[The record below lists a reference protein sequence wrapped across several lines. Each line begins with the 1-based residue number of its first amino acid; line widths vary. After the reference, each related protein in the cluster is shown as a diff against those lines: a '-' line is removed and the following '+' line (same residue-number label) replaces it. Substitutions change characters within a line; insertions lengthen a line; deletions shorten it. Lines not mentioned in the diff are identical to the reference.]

1 MSTGVGGNYC
11 QSSRILGNGQIHQ
24 GNGQLA
30 LTSCTYSANFVHQEA
45 CHRVHVQSIVL
56 DVALIQSGS
65 DNGIPSDHSNCS
77 ISIFK
82 SQSAWLV
89 HRRHHGRVHGCQHQG
104 PACIDS
110 TVGDTAVLQ
119 CVLLR
124 RRLHD
129 DLPDLAHGQLGPEEP
144 HQRGQ
149 AAHMR
154 RRHGGAAE
162 EGVLAAGDG
171 GVDGA
176 ARRCHVHRAGPVAA
190 EGGQSP
196 RDRGGGD
203 GHNVPGGVV
212 GRVVG
217 DLVVVGALVP
227 RRGDEEHPGAFRALD
242 GHSHGGG

>member
-1 MSTGVGGNYC
+1 
-11 QSSRILGNGQIHQ
+11 
-24 GNGQLA
+24 
-30 LTSCTYSANFVHQEA
+30 
-45 CHRVHVQSIVL
+45 
-56 DVALIQSGS
+56 
-65 DNGIPSDHSNCS
+65 
-77 ISIFK
+77 
-82 SQSAWLV
+82 
-89 HRRHHGRVHGCQHQG
+89 
-104 PACIDS
+104 
-110 TVGDTAVLQ
+110 
-119 CVLLR
+119 
-124 RRLHD
+124 
-129 DLPDLAHGQLGPEEP
+129 
-144 HQRGQ
+144 
-149 AAHMR
+149 MR

-203 GHNVPGGVV
+203 GHDVPGGVV

-242 GHSHGGG
+242 GHLGKAARARVWLKNKEPGPTAGLCCFHLPRCHFGTCF